1 MAKKQEA
8 ITGIRKAAVLLVSLE
23 TDVAAQVLSHMERED
38 IERISMEIARLGE
51 VSGEQR
57 TRVVEEFYQTNLARR
72 YIEEGGMNY
81 ARTLL
86 EKSLPPED
94 AASILEGL
102 EQSIQMTPFHFLQ
115 KAEAAN
121 LVTFVQ
127 DEHPQT
133 IALILAHLQPKQA
146 SEVLAAL
153 QPKKQIDVVKRI
165 ARMGQTTPEAIR
177 QVEKGLESKLSSI
190 VNQDLERTGGVESI
204 AEVLN
209 LVDRATEKGI
219 LETLEE
225 EDADL
230 VEQIRRLMFV
240 FDDILLVDNKGIQ
253 AVLKEIDQEELALAL
268 KGASEDVK
276 AKVFKNMSERAAA
289 LAKED
294 MEYMGP
300 VRLSDVEAAQQR
312 IVDVIRR
319 LEEAGELIIQGRG
332 GEEEIVV

>member
-8 ITGIRKAAVLLVSLE
+8 VTGPRKAAILMVSLNTE
-23 TDVAAQVLSHMERED
+23 VAAKVMSHMDRED

-57 TRVVEEFYQTNLARR
+57 LHVVEEFYTTNLARR
-72 YIEEGGMNY
+72 YIEEGGIDY

-86 EKSLPPED
+86 EKSLPPEE
-94 AASILEGL
+94 AASILEGM

-146 SEVLAAL
+146 SEILAAL
-153 QPKKQIDVVKRI
+153 PAKKQIEVVKRV

-177 QVEKGLESKLSSI
+177 QVEKGLEAKLSTVVS
-190 VNQDLERTGGVESI
+190 QDLERAGGVESI
-204 AEVLN
+204 AEILN
-209 LVDRATEKGI
+209 LVDRTTEKSI

-225 EDADL
+225 EDTPLA
-230 VEQIRRLMFV
+230 EQIRRLMFV
-240 FDDILLVDNKGIQ
+240 FEDILLVNDKGIQ
-253 AVLKEIDQEELALAL
+253 SMLKEIDQEDLALAL
-268 KGASEDVK
+268 KASSEDVK
-276 AKVFKNMSERAAA
+276 AKVFKNMSERAAN
-289 LAKED
+289 LIKED

-300 VRLSDVEAAQQR
+300 TRLADVEAAQQR
-312 IVDVIRR
+312 IVDVVRR

-332 GEEEIVV
+332 GEDQIVV